1 MAITKI
7 YIESNFVAID
17 NGSEVINY
25 IPNGNSD
32 FEYLGDGNYCA
43 FKSGGQFIKNYS
55 FNYLDVR
62 TKAGAAIGGGTEAEV
77 VLYLTTVFN
86 TAAGGSAASGFNY
99 TATNYTDLI
108 TNIAPTATDGNIAI
122 VYNSQGVWLINRK
135 LKGIYIYQSSSW
147 QYANQELQDILQAK
161 IDSVTGDGVNNSDL
175 LNPVLTF
182 PTPSEIGAKPNFTE
196 NTAFNKNFGTSASEV
211 LEGDTRTITP
221 SEITTIGN
229 QTNTNTGDETTASI
243 QSKRPLKT
251 VNSQTLEG
259 AGNITISG
267 TVEPLPICVLSST
280 NSGLT
285 ATQSTPA
292 IFPWDVETEK
302 DTGFTHSNST
312 NNTRLTVVAD
322 GTYQIQANI
331 RMFSSQQR
339 AQFVGRYLI
348 DGVIQSMPLG
358 SSYIRNNGTSSDFWT
373 CIINPPP
380 VKLTAGQYI
389 EIQIQIEAQGTTTI
403 TGQFRGS
410 DSTFSMV
417 KLQGVKGETGTTG
430 SGSNII
436 VQKDDVTV
444 GTNTDTLNFEGNITS
459 SDDGGG
465 KTTLTIGGGQ
475 TWYKQKVVNTI
486 GGTVNAA
493 FGSPVECVPSSGTF
507 EITVVESGDYVIYG
521 AINIGTNLNADNN
534 AIELIYGIDTGSG
547 ASAGA
552 QPFRQAQNAKKNRRN
567 GIQGTFG
574 NISLTAGDKVHLFL
588 STLGD
593 STTWESG
600 EIFIQTWK

>member
-1 MAITKI
+1 MKPII
-7 YIESNFVAID
+7 H
-17 NGSEVINY
+17 
-25 IPNGNSD
+25 
-32 FEYLGDGNYCA
+32 
-43 FKSGGQFIKNYS
+43 
-55 FNYLDVR
+55 LDSQ
-62 TKAGAAIGGGTEAEV
+62 GGG
-77 VLYLTTVFN
+77 
-86 TAAGGSAASGFNY
+86 GGSVTPESQLWKY
-99 TATNYTDLI
+99 TATNYADLL
-108 TNIAPTATDGNIAI
+108 TKTGMVEGDLAI
-122 VYNSQGVWLINRK
+122 VYNSQGVWLVNRK
-135 LKGIYIYQSSSW
+135 LKGIYIYQSGVW
-147 QYANQELQDILQAK
+147 GYANQELQDK
-161 IDSVTGDGVNNSDL
+161 IKDNTNEITDLETDLNNHITDLGNPHVVTKTQIGLNNADNTSDL
-175 LNPVLTF
+175 NKPVSNATQTALN
-182 PTPSEIGAKPNFTE
+182 AKEDSFTK
-196 NTAFNKNFGTSASEV
+196 NSAFNKDFGTSSGEV
-211 LEGDTRTITP
+211 LEGDTRIITAG
-221 SEITTIGN
+221 EITKLSNTSG
-229 QTNTNTGDETTASI
+229 TNTGDETTLSI
-243 QSKRPLKT
+243 QTKRPIKT
-251 VNSQTLEG
+251 VNGVTLEG
-259 AGNITISG
+259 AGNIPISG

-302 DTGFTHSNST
+302 DSGFTHSNST

-417 KLQGVKGETGTTG
+417 KLQGVKGEIGNTG
-430 SGSNII
+430 SGANII
-436 VQKDDVTV
+436 VQDNDVVV
-444 GTNTDTLNFEGNITS
+444 GTNTNTLNFEGNATLT
-459 SDDGGG
+459 DDGAG
-465 KTTLTIGGGQ
+465 KTTVTIDGGQ
-475 TWYKQKVVNTI
+475 TWYKQKSTNIV

-493 FGSPVECVPSSGTF
+493 FGSPIECVPFSGLL
-507 EITVVESGDYVIYG
+507 EVTVAESGDYVIYG
-521 AINIGTNLNADNN
+521 AITTRANLNSDSG
-534 AIELIYGIDTGSG
+534 AIELVYGIDTGSG
-547 ASAGA
+547 AVVGQ
-552 QPFRQAQNAKKNRRN
+552 QPYRENMNAKKNRRN
-567 GIQGTFG
+567 GIQGTWG
-574 NISLTAGDKVHLFL
+574 NISLNAGDKVHLFL

-593 STTWESG
+593 STTWDSG